1 MRTKEGRPSR
11 EEVSAQQSART
22 TQDTTI
28 HRAYAHHLTP
38 SDAVALT
45 AFTLAVALILTG
57 LCGLGTAVAR

>member
-28 HRAYAHHLTP
+28 HRADAHHVTP
-38 SDAVALT
+38 SDAVVWTAL
-45 AFTLAVALILTG
+45 AAGAALLLIG
-57 LCGLGTAVAR
+57 LCAATWLVA